1 MKKINKLLSLVLVMV
16 TIITSVPQMI
26 FADTSEIVTLGANLS
41 DEQRETVLNFFGITE
56 EGLSTKQLITV
67 TNQDERKYLEG
78 ILSDSIIGTR
88 TYSCAYIQPTLSGGI
103 NVRTANLT
111 YVTKNT
117 LYNALQTAG
126 IQNCNLIVTA
136 PFQVSGTGALTG
148 VFMAFES
155 TGTELDESKKALAS
169 EELVETAELEKLY
182 GETVT
187 DLVTDVKE
195 EVIVSDKDLTTDE
208 IEEIVDTK
216 AKQYNIELKEEDTN
230 KIVELTNKLQQLEYD
245 LNSFT
250 SQLKKTEVALEEASK
265 EATGFFAKIK
275 QFFANIVDWFKN
287 LFKGKDEV
295 VEPNTESV
303 ENKEPSIFDK
313 VNTDVFKFDDNKEDD
328 VQSTEQGEE
337 QQGILNTESNI
348 ESNVEVVPS
357 TEQVD
362 IEIVPSTEQ
371 NMEQESSIDSNVEE
385 DAVGANSIRLEE
397 R

>member
-1 MKKINKLLSLVLVMV
+1 MRNYINKFLALLLVCLSFV
-16 TIITSVPQMI
+16 TSVPQVI

-41 DEQRETVLNFFGITE
+41 DEQRETVLSFFGLTE
-56 EGLSTKQLITV
+56 EDLGTKQVITV

-88 TYSCAYIQPTLSGGI
+88 TYSCAYIQPTLIGGI

-126 IQNCNLIVTA
+126 IQNCNLIVTS

-155 TGTELDESKKALAS
+155 TGTELDEDKKALAS
-169 EELVETAELEKLY
+169 EELVETAELEKVY
-182 GETVT
+182 GESIT

-195 EVIVSDKDLTTDE
+195 EVIVSDKVLTTSE

-216 AKQYNIELKEEDTN
+216 SKQYNIELKEEDTN

-265 EATGFFAKIK
+265 ETTGFFAKIK
-275 QFFANIVDWFKN
+275 QFFANIVEWFKD
-287 LFKGKDEV
+287 LFNNKENV

-303 ENKEPSIFDK
+303 ETNEPSIFDN
-313 VNTDVFKFDDNKEDD
+313 VNTDVFKFDDTKKDD
-328 VQSTEQGEE
+328 VQSTEQVEE
-337 QQGILNTESNI
+337 QQDISSTEQTDTEFVPSTEQINT
-348 ESNVEVVPS
+348 EVVPS
-357 TEQVD
+357 TEQN
-362 IEIVPSTEQ
+362 TES
-371 NMEQESSIDSNVEE
+371 ESSLNSNVDEN
-385 DAVGANSIRLEE
+385 AVGANSIKIEE